1 METPH
6 KFVTAKLSIRKLRSS
21 SGLLVHCKMI
31 ARTDEDQSLWIE
43 SFAIMN
49 LHGVFTRLN

>member
-21 SGLLVHCKMI
+21 SGLIVHYKMI